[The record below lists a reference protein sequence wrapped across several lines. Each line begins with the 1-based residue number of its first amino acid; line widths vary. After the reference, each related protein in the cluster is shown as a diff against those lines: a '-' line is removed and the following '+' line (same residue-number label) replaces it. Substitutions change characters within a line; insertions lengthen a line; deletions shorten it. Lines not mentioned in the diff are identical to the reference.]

1 MKRNL
6 VRFDWAIKRLLR
18 NKANFV
24 ILEGFLT
31 ELLKFD
37 VKIIKIL
44 ESEGNQNLNDDKYN
58 RVDIL
63 AETDTKEVII
73 VEIQNRD
80 EYDYFQ
86 RMLYGTSKV
95 VTEYISKGDP
105 YKKVKKIYSIN
116 IVYFNLGEG
125 KDYVYHGTT
134 DFFGIHHNDKLM
146 LTERQKESHNIST
159 PADIFPEYYII
170 NVSKFDDK
178 AKNRLDEWIY
188 FLKNDKIEENF
199 TAKGLDEAKELLD
212 VMKLTDD
219 ELSTYNRYLN
229 NLHYAASMNYT
240 LKKEAEIKVRKQGE
254 INGRN
259 NEKINTVIN
268 SHKIGIDVE
277 TIAKITNLTI
287 KEVKAIIEKR

>member
-6 VRFDWAIKRLLR
+6 VRFDWAIKRRLK

-44 ESEGNQNLNDDKYN
+44 ESEGNQNLNDDKFN

-229 NLHYAASMNYT
+229 NLHYTASMNYT
-240 LKKEAEIKVRKQGE
+240 LKKEAEIKVR
-254 INGRN
+254 N
-259 NEKINTVIN
+259 NEKMNTVVN
-268 SHKIGIDVE
+268 SHKIGIDIE